1 MQIEPSMIVFAKAIA
16 DDTRQE
22 IMKLLCCEWLS
33 VNDVVT
39 ALDGRVNQPT
49 VSHHLKLLADAHLV
63 EVRQEGRQRFYSLNQ
78 EYFTVCCGRLMHNF
92 APNFADSQVALLAT
106 IPGRTPFEL
115 VVA

>member
-1 MQIEPSMIVFAKAIA
+1 MQIDPSVIIFAKAIA

-33 VNDVVT
+33 VNDVVS

-92 APNFADSQVALLAT
+92 APNFADSAVA
-106 IPGRTPFEL
+106 IPGRTPIEL
-115 VVA
+115 ALS